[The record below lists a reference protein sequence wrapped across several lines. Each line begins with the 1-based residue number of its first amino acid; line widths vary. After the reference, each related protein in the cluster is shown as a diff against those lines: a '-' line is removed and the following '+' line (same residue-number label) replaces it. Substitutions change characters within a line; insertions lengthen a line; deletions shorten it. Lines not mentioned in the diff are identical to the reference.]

1 MKVFVDKDKCQGHA
15 RCYATAP
22 DLFELDDEGYNAHSE
37 YDVPAGQEQLARD
50 AAAACPE
57 RAITVGD

>member
-22 DLFELDDEGYNAHSE
+22 GLFELDDEGYNARSE
-37 YDVPAGQEQLARD
+37 YDAPAGQESLARD

-57 RAITVGD
+57 RAITVDE